1 MALLSLLI
9 FLQPFGEYA
18 AVWEQARLWPV
29 MLAYGLTVPMVL
41 LRAWQAA
48 CLARLQRISV
58 GFGSLVGLQLA
69 TTFYGLFAPGIVAA
83 GMLRWYRLA
92 RLSGETGATLA
103 LVVFS
108 RMLEIEIALLLGLC
122 FWLADSAAPGAPALP
137 MAFAGLFLVL
147 FMARYAAFHP
157 QVAAVISGLV
167 SRWWPVGRLA
177 RLRAHLLDLLAVTGR
192 YGTLTGPAWATLLL
206 NILAGHM
213 LGLLSVGLIALAVG
227 MDVGWA
233 TLGWARAVLAL
244 ALLLPITWAGI
255 GLREATLA
263 VALVAAGQPAAAAV
277 TMGLLLS
284 LRVLIEACAGGL
296 GELHAWLANA
306 LQEKRLSS

>member
-122 FWLADSAAPGAPALP
+122 FWLADSAAPGAV
-137 MAFAGLFLVL
+137 AGVVSW
-147 FMARYAAFHP
+147 AA
-157 QVAAVISGLV
+157 
-167 SRWWPVGRLA
+167 
-177 RLRAHLLDLLAVTGR
+177 
-192 YGTLTGPAWATLLL
+192 
-206 NILAGHM
+206 
-213 LGLLSVGLIALAVG
+213 
-227 MDVGWA
+227 
-233 TLGWARAVLAL
+233 
-244 ALLLPITWAGI
+244 AGI
-255 GLREATLA
+255 EGAAAGGGA
-263 VALVAAGQPAAAAV
+263 VAGSTAETEADGAAAPAVRMRAGTSPAAGQGSPPS
-277 TMGLLLS
+277 TRGRPRRIFRE
-284 LRVLIEACAGGL
+284 RVAIAT
-296 GELHAWLANA
+296 
-306 LQEKRLSS
+306 SSEPQVR